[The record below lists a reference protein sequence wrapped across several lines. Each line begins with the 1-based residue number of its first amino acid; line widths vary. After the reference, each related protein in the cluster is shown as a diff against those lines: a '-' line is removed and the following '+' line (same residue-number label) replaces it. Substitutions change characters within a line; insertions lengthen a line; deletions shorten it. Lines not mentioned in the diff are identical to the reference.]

1 MTKKIFLISFLVLF
15 FCGEVYS
22 QNIKV
27 NVKTSM
33 DSTKKTVIDTT
44 VKKVPVDDGELIHFN
59 IARVTDV
66 DIKGKGNSL
75 MLTVIGMGVVFSA
88 LWLLYVSFAFVS
100 KILKKQQQMKQQ
112 KANPSKA
119 AELEREVSIEIAAAI
134 AMALSVHLG
143 GSHDTE
149 NAILTIQRASRNY
162 SPWSSKIY
170 NLRHHPR
177 NW

>member
-15 FCGEVYS
+15 FCGVVYS
-22 QNIKV
+22 QNV
-27 NVKTSM
+27 NAKTKTPT
-33 DSTKKTVIDTT
+33 DSSITTAVDTS
-44 VKKVPVDDGELIHFN
+44 VKKAPVDDGELIHFN

-88 LWLLYVSFAFVS
+88 LWLLYVSFALVS
-100 KILKKQQQMKQQ
+100 KLLRKQMQQKQQ
-112 KANPSKA
+112 KANPSKT
-119 AELEREVSIEIAAAI
+119 AELEKEVSIEIAAAI

-143 GSHDTE
+143 GNHDSE

>member
-1 MTKKIFLISFLVLF
+1 MTKKIFLISFLALF
-15 FCGEVYS
+15 LCGFVYS

-27 NVKTSM
+27 NVKTST
-33 DSTKKTVIDTT
+33 DTTKKTVVDTT
-44 VKKVPVDDGELIHFN
+44 VKKAPVDDGELIHFN

-75 MLTVIGMGVVFSA
+75 VLSVVGMGVVFAS
-88 LWLLYVSFAFVS
+88 LFLLFISFAFLS
-100 KILKKQQQMKQQ
+100 KMIKKRGQMKQQ
-112 KANPSKA
+112 KANPAKA
-119 AELEREVSIEIAAAI
+119 AELEKEVSIEIAAAI

-143 GSHDTE
+143 GNHDSE

>member
-1 MTKKIFLISFLVLF
+1 MKKKIFLISFLVLF

-27 NVKTSM
+27 NVKTST
-33 DSTKKTVIDTT
+33 DTTQKTAVDTT
-44 VKKVPVDDGELIHFN
+44 VKKAPVDDGELIHFN

-75 MLTVIGMGVVFSA
+75 VLSVVGMGVVFAS
-88 LWLLYVSFAFVS
+88 LFLLFVSFAFLS
-100 KILKKQQQMKQQ
+100 KMIKKRGQMKQQ
-112 KANPSKA
+112 KANPAKA
-119 AELEREVSIEIAAAI
+119 AELEKEVSIEIAAAI
-134 AMALSVHLG
+134 AMAISIHLG
-143 GSHDTE
+143 GNHDTE

>member
-15 FCGEVYS
+15 FCGVIYS
-22 QNIKV
+22 QNV
-27 NVKTSM
+27 NAKTKTPT
-33 DSTKKTVIDTT
+33 DSSITTAVDTS
-44 VKKVPVDDGELIHFN
+44 VKKAPVDDGELIHFN

-75 MLTVIGMGVVFSA
+75 VLSLVGMGVVFTS
-88 LWLLYVSFAFVS
+88 LFLLFVSFAFLS
-100 KILKKQQQMKQQ
+100 KMIKKRAQLKQQ
-112 KANPSKA
+112 KANPAKA
-119 AELEREVSIEIAAAI
+119 AELDKEVSIEIAAAI
-134 AMALSVHLG
+134 AMAISVHLG

>member
-22 QNIKV
+22 QDTIS
-27 NVKTSM
+27 KTKTKM
-33 DSTKKTVIDTT
+33 DTVGTTTVDTT
-44 VKKVPVDDGELIHFN
+44 VQKAKKDDGELIHFN

-66 DIKGKGNSL
+66 DIRGKGNSL
-75 MLTVIGMGVVFSA
+75 LLTLIGMGVVFAS
-88 LWLLYVSFAFVS
+88 LWLLYISFTLAS
-100 KILKKQQQMKQQ
+100 KLLRHQMQIKQQ

-119 AELEREVSIEIAAAI
+119 AELEKEVSIEIAAAI
-134 AMALSVHLG
+134 AMAISIQLG

>member
-1 MTKKIFLISFLVLF
+1 MTKKLFLLSFLVLF
-15 FCGEVYS
+15 CVCDVNS
-22 QNIKV
+22 QDTTTKTG
-27 NVKTSM
+27 VKT
-33 DSTKKTVIDTT
+33 DTT
-44 VKKVPVDDGELIHFN
+44 VATSVDTTKSKTPVNDGELIHFN

-75 MLTVIGMGVVFSA
+75 LLTVIGMGVVFSA
-88 LWLLYVSFAFVS
+88 LWLLYVSFALVS
-100 KILKKQQQMKQQ
+100 KLLRRQMQIRQQ
-112 KANPSKA
+112 KANPLKVV
-119 AELEREVSIEIAAAI
+119 EHENEVSIEIAAAI
-134 AMALSVHLG
+134 AMALSAHLG
-143 GSHDTE
+143 GAHDTE